1 MARHREKYPVY
12 SAGRSALAVG
22 VNAENGKKIRYV
34 EVSDR
39 H

>member
-1 MARHREKYPVY
+1 MASHREKYPVY
-12 SAGRSALAVG
+12 SAARWLGD
-22 VNAENGKKIRYV
+22 NAENGKKIRYV